1 MSHGTPERWP
11 AWRLAGAGG
20 GLAHTG
26 GLLEQVVVTLHG
38 WRAGSHWRLAGAGGG
53 NATRVAGWL
62 TLEACWSR
70 WW

>member
-1 MSHGTPERWP
+1 ME
-11 AWRLAGAGG
+11 LLNAGRP
-20 GLAHTG
+20 G
-26 GLLEQVVVTLHG
+26 GLLEQVVVTLQG

>member
-1 MSHGTPERWP
+1 M
-11 AWRLAGAGG
+11 
-20 GLAHTG
+20 
-26 GLLEQVVVTLHG
+26 VTLQG

-70 WW
+70 